1 MIFCDV
7 RANQISEANEASD
20 TSRSAIFIPDGL
32 YVNTTLWFPDDSIFI
47 AV

>member
-1 MIFCDV
+1 MIFCDA
-7 RANQISEANEASD
+7 RDSQISEANEVSD

-32 YVNTTLWFPDDSIFI
+32 YVNTTSWFPDDSIFT